1 MVSRSNVDI
10 EDNVEIKYL
19 YNQLNL
25 LYKELGTT
33 MADHLPATIIN
44 SYLKGLKQA
53 EQLLER
59 AGMGGIA
66 MSTGGLQDLMQ
77 APLHMESISNILSD
91 TLTDLSAAFRTA
103 EQYGHKNLDQAI
115 YNVRNEIANGLITG
129 MTTKQITQRVGEKF
143 GKRGM
148 TAFVTKDGKHLPVD
162 FYAKTVTRSKLQQ
175 AENHGHLNRYQ
186 ERKVKHIEVTGNIP
200 TCGQCA
206 AYRGIVFATEPGDK
220 FPYVDLYRLFP
231 LHPNCQ
237 CNFRP
242 YVVKF
247 KSHEDIQQALDKSRM
262 FDPDKD
268 TRTVNEAKKYN
279 ATQKA
284 KAAARKKRH
293 SFNKMQS
300 KLGKDGPQSF
310 KEYKNASKKQYHEWI
325 AKINK
330 LTNLI

>member
-1 MVSRSNVDI
+1 
-10 EDNVEIKYL
+10 
-19 YNQLNL
+19 
-25 LYKELGTT
+25 

>member
-1 MVSRSNVDI
+1 M
-10 EDNVEIKYL
+10 KYL

>member
-1 MVSRSNVDI
+1 
-10 EDNVEIKYL
+10 
-19 YNQLNL
+19 
-25 LYKELGTT
+25 
-33 MADHLPATIIN
+33 
-44 SYLKGLKQA
+44 
-53 EQLLER
+53 
-59 AGMGGIA
+59 
-66 MSTGGLQDLMQ
+66 
-77 APLHMESISNILSD
+77 
-91 TLTDLSAAFRTA
+91 
-103 EQYGHKNLDQAI
+103 
-115 YNVRNEIANGLITG
+115 
-129 MTTKQITQRVGEKF
+129 MTTKQITQHVGEKF

-162 FYAKTVTRSKLQQ
+162 FYAKTVTRTKLQQ
-175 AENHGHLNRYQ
+175 AENHGHLNRYS
-186 ERKVKHIEVTGNIP
+186 ERKVKHVEVTGNIP

-206 AYRGIVFATEPGDK
+206 AYRGIVFVTEPGDK
-220 FPYVDLYRLFP
+220 FPHVDLHRLFP

-247 KSHEDIQQALDKSRM
+247 KSDEDIQQTLDKSHM

-268 TRTVNEAKKYN
+268 TRTVNEATKYN
-279 ATQKA
+279 RTQKA

-325 AKINK
+325 AKIN
-330 LTNLI
+330 